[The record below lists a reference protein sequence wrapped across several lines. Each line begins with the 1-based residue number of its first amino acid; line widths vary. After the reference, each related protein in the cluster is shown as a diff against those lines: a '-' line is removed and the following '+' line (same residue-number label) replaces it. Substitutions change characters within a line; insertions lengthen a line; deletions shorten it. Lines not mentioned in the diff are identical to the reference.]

1 MSGGLRKG
9 IILAGGSG
17 SRLYP
22 ATAAVC
28 KQLLPLYDKPMVYY
42 PLATLMQFGIREILL
57 ISSPEF
63 IGRFEQL
70 LGKGTRLGINISYA
84 IQQRPEGIAQ
94 AIIIGEEFIA
104 GDAFALILGDNVFY
118 GSHDLEHEA
127 TRFSGGATIFG
138 YPVRDPQRYGVIE
151 FGENG
156 EIARITE
163 KPAIPKSDYAVTGLY
178 FYDRR
183 AVAIAKGLKPSAR
196 GELEITDVN
205 NAYLKEK
212 SLNLVKLGQGFAWL
226 DSGTFESILE
236 AANFIATI
244 EKRQGVK
251 IACIEETA
259 LKKGFISRDELL
271 RSIEEMPDNE
281 YRRYLKRL
289 TDHG

>member
-1 MSGGLRKG
+1 MAGGLRKG

-57 ISSPEF
+57 ISTPEF
-63 IGRFEQL
+63 VGRFEQL
-70 LGKGTRLGINISYA
+70 LGKGNRLGINISYA
-84 IQQRPEGIAQ
+84 IQKRPEGIAQ
-94 AIIIGEEFIA
+94 GIIIGEEFIA
-104 GDAFALILGDNVFY
+104 GDNFALILGDNVFY
-118 GSHDLEHEA
+118 GSHDLEYEA
-127 TRFSGGATIFG
+127 ARFSGGATIFG

-178 FYDRR
+178 LYDRR
-183 AVAIAKGLKPSAR
+183 AVDIARKLKPSAR
-196 GELEITDVN
+196 GEIEITDVN
-205 NAYLKEK
+205 NAYLEEK
-212 SLNLVKLGQGFAWL
+212 LLNLVKLGQGFAWL

-251 IACIEETA
+251 IACIEEIA
-259 LKKGFISRDELL
+259 CKKGFISRDDML
-271 RSIEEMPDNE
+271 RLIEEMPDNE
-281 YRRYLKRL
+281 YRRYLKRIAG
-289 TDHG
+289 HK